1 MGDVDEGAGE
11 GATDMRGKA
20 AEHTERRGVR
30 NPENAAAR
38 DCAVRREH
46 YGARMRFFA
55 PGLILVALALASV
68 RAAEWLPIEREVA
81 EMTKSSNVTV
91 VHFWAPW
98 CPNCHAE
105 LKSGGWKQ
113 FIEANPKAKV
123 VFITVRDERNG
134 APELAKFG
142 LGPQKNFVHL
152 QHPNPS
158 RRPGVEMTSFMG
170 QRVGWVPATWIFR
183 NDRLRY
189 ALNYGQIRFPIL
201 QQLVED
207 ASRAW
212 D

>member
-1 MGDVDEGAGE
+1 M
-11 GATDMRGKA
+11 TFL
-20 AEHTERRGVR
+20 
-30 NPENAAAR
+30 AR
-38 DCAVRREH
+38 CLAL
-46 YGARMRFFA
+46 F
-55 PGLILVALALASV
+55 ALAFGSV
-68 RAAEWLPIEREVA
+68 RAADWLPIEHEVA
-81 EMTKSSNVTV
+81 ELTKSPAVTV

-113 FIEANPKAKV
+113 FVEANPKAKV

-142 LGPQKNFVHL
+142 LGPQQNFLHL
-152 QHPNPS
+152 QHPNSS
-158 RRPGVEMTSFMG
+158 RRPDTEMTSFMG
-170 QRVGWVPATWIFR
+170 VRVGWVPATWIYR
-183 NDRLRY
+183 NGRLRY

-207 ASRAW
+207 ASRSW